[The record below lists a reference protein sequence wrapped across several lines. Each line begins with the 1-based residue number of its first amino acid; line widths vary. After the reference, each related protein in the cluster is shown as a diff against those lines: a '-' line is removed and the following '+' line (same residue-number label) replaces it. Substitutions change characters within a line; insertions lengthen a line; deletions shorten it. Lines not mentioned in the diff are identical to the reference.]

1 MKLKKKAKTMIVL
14 SIIANLLSGCGFG
27 ETKIEYERLVKALD
41 EGDMKTV
48 MSASD
53 DGYAYVKEETSDSTY
68 EEKEDG
74 EHSRIIYQ
82 TTHGIY
88 SVRENDLYGKTT
100 QKVATDIKNDKNVGS
115 NQNYKKE
122 TVYSTT
128 LKNEKSRS
136 VAQDQA
142 MNVSY
147 VKLMFRGLNELSKLK
162 PSEDTKRSSEPSII
176 SYDLTEL
183 QFKNIMNDKLNL
195 KYDKFDSAIL
205 MIEFNT
211 PNDTKENQMRITQ
224 ITISVNYEEKKED
237 KLIKRNQEI
246 STYYHTR
253 EDNNQSS
260 KKEYVNYEKEY
271 INQK

>member
-1 MKLKKKAKTMIVL
+1 MKFKKKAKMMIVL
-14 SIIANLLSGCGFG
+14 SIIASLLSGCGFW
-27 ETKIEYERLVKALD
+27 ETKIEYERFVKAL
-41 EGDMKTV
+41 EEEDMSTV

-53 DGYAYVKEETSDSTY
+53 DGYAYAYVKEETSDSTY

-82 TTHGIY
+82 TTHGVY
-88 SVRENDLYGKTT
+88 NVKEDDLYGKTT
-100 QKVATDIKNDKNVGS
+100 QKVVTDIKNDKNVGS
-115 NQNYKKE
+115 NQNYKKD
-122 TVYSTT
+122 TVYSTN

-211 PNDTKENQMRITQ
+211 PNNTKENQMRITQ
-224 ITISVNYEEKKED
+224 ITISVNYEEKK
-237 KLIKRNQEI
+237 KI
-246 STYYHTR
+246 SL
-253 EDNNQSS
+253 
-260 KKEYVNYEKEY
+260 
-271 INQK
+271 

>member
-1 MKLKKKAKTMIVL
+1 MKLKKKAKMMIVL

-48 MSASD
+48 ISASD

-82 TTHGIY
+82 TTHGVY
-88 SVRENDLYGKTT
+88 NVKEDDLYGKTT
-100 QKVATDIKNDKNVGS
+100 QKVVTDIKNDKNVGS

-122 TVYSTT
+122 TVYSTN

>member
-1 MKLKKKAKTMIVL
+1 MKLKKKAKMMIVL

-82 TTHGIY
+82 TTHGVY
-88 SVRENDLYGKTT
+88 NVKEDDLYGKTT
-100 QKVATDIKNDKNVGS
+100 QKVVTDIKNDKNVGS

-122 TVYSTT
+122 TVYSTN